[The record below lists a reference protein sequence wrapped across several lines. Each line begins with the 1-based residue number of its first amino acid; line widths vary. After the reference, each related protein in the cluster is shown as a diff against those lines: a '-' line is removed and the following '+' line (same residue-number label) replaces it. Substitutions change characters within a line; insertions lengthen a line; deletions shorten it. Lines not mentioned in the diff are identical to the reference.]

1 MPLAIVMVGP
11 PEITIEFSVAATT
24 DSGVFPLTVPSDD
37 VAVIVI
43 AVLLIVRAVTNPPAE
58 IVATA
63 VFDDVHVAVAVRS
76 CVDLSLYVPV
86 AANCVR
92 VPTGTEAFAGVTAI
106 DCSTGAVTVSA
117 AVPTT
122 LFTVAVIV
130 VDPGVKVV
138 ADPPGAIVATD
149 VLDEFH
155 VAVIVRSLVVLLLYV
170 PRAVNARGRPAATDA
185 VNRRNRNRRKGWTTS
200 AAASRQRPC
209 NHYYYGQQ
217 KFFHGGAPLSKPSF
231 FYLKVRPS
239 ATASGSFISDS
250 SRPPGLG

>member
-1 MPLAIVMVGP
+1 MAIVMVGP

-86 AANCVR
+86 AVNCVR

-185 VNRRNRNRRKGWTTS
+185 VAGETVIEERVGPLPLLHP
-200 AAASRQRPC
+200 ASNPAIITPMV
-209 NHYYYGQQ
+209 NG
-217 KFFHGGAPLSKPSF
+217 SF
-231 FYLKVRPS
+231 FMGELHLANRVFF
-239 ATASGSFISDS
+239 T
-250 SRPPGLG
+250 

>member
-1 MPLAIVMVGP
+1 MVGP

-43 AVLLIVRAVTNPPAE
+43 AVLLIVRAVTNPPTE
-58 IVATA
+58 VVATA
-63 VFDDVHVAVAVRS
+63 VFADAH
-76 CVDLSLYVPV
+76 V
-86 AANCVR
+86 AANGVR
-92 VPTGTEAFAGVTAI
+92 VSTGTEALAGVTAI
-106 DCSTGAVTVSA
+106 DCSTGAVPVSA

-149 VLDEFH
+149 VLDEAH

-185 VNRRNRNRRKGWTTS
+185 VAGETVIEERVGPLPLLHPASAPAIITTMVNR
-200 AAASRQRPC
+200 
-209 NHYYYGQQ
+209 
-217 KFFHGGAPLSKPSF
+217 SF
-231 FYLKVRPS
+231 FMGELHLANRVFF
-239 ATASGSFISDS
+239 T
-250 SRPPGLG
+250 

>member
-1 MPLAIVMVGP
+1 LAIVMVGP

-76 CVDLSLYVPV
+76 CADLSLYVPV
-86 AANCVR
+86 AVNCVR

-185 VNRRNRNRRKGWTTS
+185 VTGETVIEERVGPLPLLHPASAPAIITTMVNR
-200 AAASRQRPC
+200 
-209 NHYYYGQQ
+209 
-217 KFFHGGAPLSKPSF
+217 SF
-231 FYLKVRPS
+231 FMGELHLANRVFF
-239 ATASGSFISDS
+239 T
-250 SRPPGLG
+250 